1 MRPFGVETILCSID
15 DEKGPMLYKIDP
27 SGHFSGYKAVS
38 SGVKE

>member
-15 DEKGPMLYKIDP
+15 EDKGPMLYKIDP
-27 SGHFSGYKAVS
+27 SGHFCGYKAVS